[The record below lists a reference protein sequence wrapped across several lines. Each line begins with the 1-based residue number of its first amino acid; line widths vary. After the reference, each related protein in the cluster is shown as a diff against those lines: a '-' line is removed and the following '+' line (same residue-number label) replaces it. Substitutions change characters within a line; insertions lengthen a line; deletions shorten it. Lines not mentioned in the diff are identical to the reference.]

1 MKPNEEMMKEQTQ
14 QFVAAYIGATGGNDE
29 QLVEWLDNTL
39 SDVKTAKNEGGQK
52 RSVKNATLL
61 VRFAKHV
68 GIEHSLISAV
78 YNPDPKKTTGVSMP
92 NDMTSLTEIS
102 HSLITHFTNN
112 GTLDMESTIQAMATQ
127 LTNWVNSFT
136 KTQPAPVA
144 EETNTAPAINF
155 GGASDDLPSLD
166 ELADS
171 EEDEQPTTTA
181 TERTFVLESWDKD
194 TMAMIRSVSEADIE
208 QARNVLLA
216 TAKDGEGYEQD
227 KNKGTVRVSQAL
239 LDKRAGWGDEGLMM
253 PVMADILEV
262 RPKARVNRVNH
273 DYKNRTWFPELVST
287 GNRNKDSIVKRI
299 CVKVVAYVINAS
311 GRNYYNMRF
320 AWFVSDDFRENFK
333 NWISFNTELADSP
346 VIGGQAKSWNWE
358 LNHNSWSPEGNQK
371 ISTEVIDAMSD
382 DDLWNL

>member
-14 QFVAAYIGATGGNDE
+14 QFVAAYIGFNSDDK
-29 QLVEWLDNTL
+29 QLIEWLDNTM

-52 RSVKNATLL
+52 RAVKNATLL

-78 YNPDPKKTTGVSMP
+78 YNPNKTTGVSMP
-92 NDMTSLTEIS
+92 NDLTSLVEIS
-102 HSLITHFTNN
+102 NSLITHFTNN
-112 GTLDMESTIQAMATQ
+112 GTLDMPSTIQAMATE
-127 LTNWVNSFT
+127 LTNWVNSFS

-144 EETNTAPAINF
+144 EETTKAPAINF
-155 GGASDDLPSLD
+155 GVASDDLPSLD

-181 TERTFVLESWDKD
+181 TERTFVLESWDKE
-194 TMAMIRSVSEADIE
+194 TMTKIRSVSEADIE

-227 KNKGTVRVSQAL
+227 KNKGTVRVSKAL
-239 LDKRAGWGDEGLMM
+239 LEKREGWGDEGLMM

-333 NWISFNTELADSP
+333 KWISFNTELADSP

>member
-14 QFVAAYIGATGGNDE
+14 QFVAAYIGFNSDDK
-29 QLVEWLDNTL
+29 QLIEWLDNTM

-52 RSVKNATLL
+52 RAVKNATLL

-78 YNPDPKKTTGVSMP
+78 YNPNKTTGVSKP
-92 NDMTSLTEIS
+92 NDLTSLVEIS
-102 HSLITHFTNN
+102 NSLITHFTNN
-112 GTLDMESTIQAMATQ
+112 GTLDMPSTIQAMATK
-127 LTNWVNSFT
+127 LTDWVNSFN

-144 EETNTAPAINF
+144 EETTKAPAINF

-181 TERTFVLESWDKD
+181 TERTFVLESWDKE
-194 TMAMIRSVSEADIE
+194 TMTKIRSVSEADIE

-227 KNKGTVRVSQAL
+227 KNKGTVRVSKAL

-333 NWISFNTELADSP
+333 KWISFNTELADSP

-382 DDLWNL
+382 EDLWNL

>member
-14 QFVAAYIGATGGNDE
+14 QFVAAYIGFNSDDK
-29 QLVEWLDNTL
+29 QLIEWLDNTM

-52 RSVKNATLL
+52 RAVKNATLL

-78 YNPDPKKTTGVSMP
+78 YNPNKTTGVSMP
-92 NDMTSLTEIS
+92 NDLTSLVEIS
-102 HSLITHFTNN
+102 NSLITHFTNN
-112 GTLDMESTIQAMATQ
+112 GTLDMPSTIQAMATK
-127 LTNWVNSFT
+127 LTDWVNSFN

-144 EETNTAPAINF
+144 EETTKAPAINF

-194 TMAMIRSVSEADIE
+194 TMSKIRSVSDADIE

-227 KNKGTVRVSQAL
+227 KNKGTVRVSKAL

-287 GNRNKDSIVKRI
+287 GNKNKDSIVRRI
-299 CVKVVAYVINAS
+299 CIKVVAYVINAS

-333 NWISFNTELADSP
+333 KWISFNTELADSP

-358 LNHNSWSPEGNQK
+358 LNHNSWSPKSNQK
-371 ISTEVIDAMSD
+371 ISTEVIAAMSD
-382 DDLWNL
+382 EDLWNL

>member
-14 QFVAAYIGATGGNDE
+14 QFVAAYIGFNSDDK
-29 QLVEWLDNTL
+29 QLIEWLDNTM

-52 RSVKNATLL
+52 RAVKNATLL

-78 YNPDPKKTTGVSMP
+78 YNPNKTTGVSMP
-92 NDMTSLTEIS
+92 NDLTSLVEIS
-102 HSLITHFTNN
+102 NSLITHFTNN
-112 GTLDMESTIQAMATQ
+112 GTLDMPSTIQAMATK
-127 LTNWVNSFT
+127 LTDWVNSFN

-144 EETNTAPAINF
+144 EETTKAPAINF

-194 TMAMIRSVSEADIE
+194 TMSKIRSVSDADIE

-227 KNKGTVRVSQAL
+227 KNKGTVRVSKAL

-287 GNRNKDSIVKRI
+287 ATKNKDSIVRRI
-299 CVKVVAYVINAS
+299 CIKVVAYVINAS

-333 NWISFNTELADSP
+333 KWISFNTELADSP

-382 DDLWNL
+382 EDLWNL